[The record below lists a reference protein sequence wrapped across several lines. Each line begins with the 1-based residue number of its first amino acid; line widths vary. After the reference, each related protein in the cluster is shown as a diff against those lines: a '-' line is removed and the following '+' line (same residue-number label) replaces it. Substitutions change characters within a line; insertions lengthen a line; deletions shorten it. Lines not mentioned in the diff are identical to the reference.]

1 MYLLEPGKLE
11 LGFGPKGVNTYY
23 SPNSI
28 TMEEIKSVDKVI
40 TSKNIKLENT
50 KIIRDDENH
59 RYNVLLSSIQI
70 DNEGE
75 LIGYIDV
82 NCQDESE
89 KWPVYLTKGR
99 YSEILKKVNHF
110 LNLAKQYV
118 SNEKEERML
127 TYLMSSY
134 ETGLYTDHVKY
145 SELWVQNVDP
155 TIESH
160 QGFIEVYRDPDGT
173 RAEYEGFVA
182 CADPKESR
190 ILHNLVNSSKDIFL
204 LLPLLPEY
212 QLKSFNP
219 PSLNA
224 INILSLV
231 ASIYMAGMKL
241 PNYPEVCQKTGFKTF
256 TVTNLINAL
265 EKQKEDFYFF
275 DDRIAEIVAKYFNR
289 SHLISTSLHESYGH
303 GSGALIYKKDITNGN
318 KVRDL
323 IDPEKYVDTFYEEGQ
338 DAQQTFGEIY
348 QQIEECRADTTAIY
362 LSFDDKILDIFEID
376 KNKKYRRY
384 ITMTVFLRK
393 IHNAL
398 EHLNRYSQE
407 THQWKSAHAAGEF
420 AILKAS
426 LKWGNGCI
434 DLVEQDQGFKLI
446 IDEEKL
452 DNIKEALEKLLIF
465 LNYYKSTNKVKEG
478 TEFFNDLTAMD
489 EKFLKLQ
496 KNKPENKSTTYL
508 FTGAIVEIVDKEKE
522 EYNLT
527 AQVKG
532 EKATILDSLFYS
544 LKNIQ
549 TASQ

>member
-1 MYLLEPGKLE
+1 M
-11 LGFGPKGVNTYY
+11 
-23 SPNSI
+23 
-28 TMEEIKSVDKVI
+28 
-40 TSKNIKLENT
+40 
-50 KIIRDDENH
+50 
-59 RYNVLLSSIQI
+59 
-70 DNEGE
+70 
-75 LIGYIDV
+75 
-82 NCQDESE
+82 
-89 KWPVYLTKGR
+89 
-99 YSEILKKVNHF
+99 
-110 LNLAKQYV
+110 
-118 SNEKEERML
+118 
-127 TYLMSSY
+127 
-134 ETGLYTDHVKY
+134 
-145 SELWVQNVDP
+145 
-155 TIESH
+155 
-160 QGFIEVYRDPDGT
+160 
-173 RAEYEGFVA
+173 
-182 CADPKESR
+182 
-190 ILHNLVNSSKDIFL
+190 
-204 LLPLLPEY
+204 PLLPEY

-219 PSLNA
+219 PSLNS

-231 ASIYMAGMKL
+231 ASIYIAGMKL

-275 DDRIAEIVAKYFNR
+275 DDRIAEIVAKYLNR

-376 KNKKYRRY
+376 KDKKYRRY

-398 EHLNRYSQE
+398 ERLNRYSQE

-496 KNKPENKSTTYL
+496 KYKPENKSTTYL

-549 TASQ
+549 AASQ